1 MFGFYGPKATHRTP
15 LPAGESE
22 AARAERLAYNARKAA
37 K

>member
-1 MFGFYGPKATHRTP
+1 MFGFYGPKATQRTP
-15 LPAGESE
+15 LPTGESE